1 MLFGINNYWMVT
13 LVNVSHSMKL
23 FDCEKLD
30 KWKLSDRTIDIVP
43 VARIGIWNNMTINK
57 STRDG
62 FKHLDIMLYLS
73 NGLGVARLVLPFK
86 ASLDETTWNTVEVN
100 FYFLTRHGWKAKISQ
115 KSLIPPFLFINKIKF
130 NNIIS

>member
-1 MLFGINNYWMVT
+1 MLFVINNYWMVT

-23 FDCEKLD
+23 VDCEKLD

-62 FKHLDIMLYLS
+62 FKHLDIYSYICRMAWVQP
-73 NGLGVARLVLPFK
+73 G
-86 ASLDETTWNTVEVN
+86 W
-100 FYFLTRHGWKAKISQ
+100 YFHSKRRSMKRRGTQSK
-115 KSLIPPFLFINKIKF
+115 
-130 NNIIS
+130 

>member
-1 MLFGINNYWMVT
+1 
-13 LVNVSHSMKL
+13 
-23 FDCEKLD
+23 
-30 KWKLSDRTIDIVP
+30 
-43 VARIGIWNNMTINK
+43 
-57 STRDG
+57 
-62 FKHLDIMLYLS
+62 MLYLS

-86 ASLDETTWNTVEVN
+86 ASLDETTWNTVGVN